1 MLELLLW
8 VAILLGIFVFY
19 RGACNLSGTTIIIGI
34 IIIALGNKGLNRQ
47 EAVSTCEAINH
58 LGGIAAFDNGNC
70 LIKDSAGVS
79 FDRDND
85 RFVIINKDK

>member
-8 VAILLGIFVFY
+8 VVVLFGMFVFY
-19 RGACNLSGTTIIIGI
+19 RGACNLNPIVILVGVVIML
-34 IIIALGNKGLNRQ
+34 AGNKGLNRQ
-47 EAVSTCEAINH
+47 EAASTCEAIQR
-58 LGGIAAFDNGNC
+58 LGGTAAFDNGNC

-85 RFVIINKDK
+85 RFVIIN